1 MFFVSTHT
9 YMCKHNTH
17 TYVHLQT
24 YVYVYTHTH
33 THTHAHTHAHTH
45 THIHWYR
52 LVLLVME
59 RAIQQTI
66 DYTRERK
73 AFGKSILDNQYVHF
87 RLAEME
93 SEVEALRSL
102 IYRATGENLYIH
114 VSLSVCN

>member
-1 MFFVSTHT
+1 MHAYYVTGNWSLFPLAYKYSVVVVS
-9 YMCKHNTH
+9 
-17 TYVHLQT
+17 V
-24 YVYVYTHTH
+24 
-33 THTHAHTHAHTH
+33 
-45 THIHWYR
+45 
-52 LVLLVME
+52 LVTME

-102 IYRATGENLYIH
+102 VYRATGKNLCALCI
-114 VSLSVCN
+114 VVTIFIMF

>member
-1 MFFVSTHT
+1 
-9 YMCKHNTH
+9 
-17 TYVHLQT
+17 
-24 YVYVYTHTH
+24 
-33 THTHAHTHAHTH
+33 
-45 THIHWYR
+45 
-52 LVLLVME
+52 ME

-102 IYRATGENLYIH
+102 VYRATSKNLCALCT
-114 VSLSVCN
+114 VVAMATVVCYYPQCFDVITSQPVRCCIVLAYGKIITHCMNVWGLIIKVHSKQLCT